1 MKPINNFDTI
11 QAAGGF
17 ERPEADGYVCI
28 IRHVEDHPDKEFIHL
43 EVDIAEGKFKGY
55 AAETA
60 ERAGFWPLRCNRFY
74 GGKSVGYF
82 KAFLEAVEATNKGY
96 RWNWN
101 EQSLVGKGVGIVFRE
116 EEYMNRDGQIRTSI
130 APYEFKTAAQIRE
143 GDFKVPPPK
152 KLAAT
157 AAPAPSTFIDD
168 DGGELPF

>member
-1 MKPINNFDTI
+1 MKQIKDFENV
-11 QAAGGF
+11 QAANGF
-17 ERPEADGYVCI
+17 ERPEAGGYVCI

-82 KAFLEAVEATNKGY
+82 KAFIEAVQNTNKGY
-96 RWNWN
+96 RWDWN
-101 EQSLVGKGVGIVFRE
+101 EQSLVNKGVGIVFRE
-116 EEYMNRDGQIRTSI
+116 EEYVARDGSIRKSI
-130 APYEFKTAAQIRE
+130 APFEFKTAAQIRD
-143 GDFKVPPPK
+143 GDFTVPAPK
-152 KLAAT
+152 PVNPAA
-157 AAPAPSTFIDD
+157 AAPATFIDD

>member
-1 MKPINNFDTI
+1 MKQIKDFDNV
-11 QAAGGF
+11 QAANGF
-17 ERPEADGYVCI
+17 ERPEAGGYVCI

-82 KAFLEAVEATNKGY
+82 KAFIEAVQNTNKGY
-96 RWNWN
+96 RWDWN
-101 EQSLVGKGVGIVFRE
+101 EQSLVNKGVGIVFRE
-116 EEYMNRDGQIRTSI
+116 EEYVARDGSIRKSI
-130 APYEFKTAAQIRE
+130 APFEFKTAAQIRD
-143 GDFKVPPPK
+143 GDFTVPAPK
-152 KLAAT
+152 PVNPAA
-157 AAPAPSTFIDD
+157 AAPSTFLDE

>member
-1 MKPINNFDTI
+1 MKQIKDFENV
-11 QAAGGF
+11 QAANGF
-17 ERPEADGYVCI
+17 ERPEAGGYVCI

-82 KAFLEAVEATNKGY
+82 KAFIEAVQNTNKGY
-96 RWNWN
+96 RWDWN
-101 EQSLVGKGVGIVFRE
+101 EQSLVNKGVGIVFRE
-116 EEYMNRDGQIRTSI
+116 EEYVARDGSIRKSI
-130 APYEFKTAAQIRE
+130 SPFEFKTAAQIRD
-143 GDFKVPPPK
+143 GDFTVPAPK
-152 KLAAT
+152 PVNPAA
-157 AAPAPSTFIDD
+157 AAPATFIDD